1 MKNRLFLPSLLFCL
15 AAAGDPHPGLA
26 ASLDVTIESLEKEGW
41 EQVSPGVMQ
50 RTLEGD
56 KVETFGFG
64 AEGLRFKIR
73 DMKEHLAFLRKEHA
87 RQPSPEL
94 RRAIRAHRAEIL
106 RVQAALKKADAPGGL
121 ESSRE
126 AILAEG
132 GDCPVNYDGTADAF
146 PLTQGASASA
156 SASFNNDCGYTGE
169 VYVTTY
175 ARATAAN
182 GAISTMARNDPTTAP
197 NTPRFGGNVTAS
209 ASVGVNGVQDCLS
222 HAYASVTNYD
232 LGITYAASQ
241 SNDKC
246 SGAVGVRPFAQD
258 APSNVALPASPPLDS
273 NSAAMV
279 TNLNSESWHDALLYA
294 HGVSVFDASAGTPRT
309 IVCTES
315 TATCGFSGPV
325 PINPSWKPSS
335 GSTAKMSVVDY
346 TNRKVYDFHGVMTN
360 PDGTVKINAD
370 GTVSTRYGGV
380 SDLDGSGSPGLNG
393 AKLSHLFGLVRVFEM
408 ERAPSDPANAIQ
420 HALAF
425 VSNYVCTNYRY
436 PAGRSNGYSS
446 GAGCI
451 PMGSRIFLDSGAD
464 CSTVS
469 PVGEKAVCYALQ
481 KYGAYAVG
489 TTSSAFSLFFEVP
502 TGGQPGGSGPDPYPG
517 VGFTE
522 DYDGMENIPWSRL
535 KVAAD
540 CRCSP
545 SDLTTTGGRPFAR
558 AAASNVPLP
567 ASPSLDPNSAAMVAN
582 LNSDNWHDLLLYA
595 HGISVFDASAG
606 TPRTVV
612 CTEPWGTCA
621 LSLQPVPV
629 NAAWK
634 PASGS
639 TARMSV
645 IDRTNRKV
653 YDFYGVTTNP
663 DGTVKINSDG
673 TVTVKWGGVTD
684 LDGRGSRG
692 LNGAGLSQMFG
703 LVRTFEME
711 HAASDPAN
719 AIQHALAFASNYVC
733 ATSRYPAL
741 WSDGYFSGAGCIPMG
756 SRVFLDS
763 SADCSTVSPAGE
775 KAVCYALQKYG
786 AYAVGTTSSAFSL
799 LFEVPTPG
807 QPGGSGAD
815 PYPGVEF
822 TGDYYGMPNI
832 PWSKLK
838 VAKDCQCTPY

>member
-1 MKNRLFLPSLLFCL
+1 MRNRLFLPSLLLCL
-15 AAAGDPHPGLA
+15 AAASDPRSGLA
-26 ASLDVTIESLEKEGW
+26 ASLDVTIERLEKEGW
-41 EQVSPGVMQ
+41 QQVSPGVMQ

-56 KVETFGFG
+56 RIETFGFG
-64 AEGLRFKIR
+64 AEGLRFKVQQ
-73 DMKEHLAFLRKEHA
+73 MKEHLAFLRKEYA

-94 RRAIRAHRAEIL
+94 RQAIRAHRAEIL
-106 RVQAALKKADAPGGL
+106 RTQTALRKAGAAGTL
-121 ESSRE
+121 ESSTS
-126 AILAEG
+126 ALVATG
-132 GDCPVNYDGTADAF
+132 ANCSASYDATVDAF
-146 PLTQGASASA
+146 PLAQGASADADSY
-156 SASFNNDCGYTGE
+156 FDNPCGYTGE
-169 VYVTTY
+169 VY
-175 ARATAAN
+175 A
-182 GAISTMARNDPTTAP
+182 
-197 NTPRFGGNVTAS
+197 
-209 ASVGVNGVQDCLS
+209 
-222 HAYASVTNYD
+222 HAYAKATTATNVVNNSTQSDPAPDTPRIGSNVSASAAVSTNGVKDCYSYAYSSVTSYD
-232 LGITYAASQ
+232 VEITYSVSDTNTAC
-241 SNDKC
+241 N
-246 SGAVGVRPFAQD
+246 GTTGVRPFAQD
-258 APSNVALPASPPLDS
+258 APSNVLLPASPPLDP

-279 TNLNSESWHDALLYA
+279 TNLNSAYWHDALLYA

-315 TATCGFSGPV
+315 TTCDLSRQPV

-335 GSTAKMSVVDY
+335 GSTAKMSVVDS
-346 TNRKVYDFHGVMTN
+346 TNRKVYDFHGVVTN

-370 GTVSTRYGGV
+370 GTVTTKYGGV
-380 SDLDGSGSPGLNG
+380 TDLDGSGSPGVNG

-408 ERAPSDPANAIQ
+408 ERAQSDPANAIQ

-436 PAGRSNGYSS
+436 PAGRSNGYFS

-489 TTSSAFSLFFEVP
+489 TTSSAFSLIFEVP
-502 TGGQPGGSGPDPYPG
+502 TSGQPGGSGPDPYPAA
-517 VGFTE
+517 GFTG
-522 DYDGMENIPWSRL
+522 DYSGMENIPWSRL
-535 KVAAD
+535 KVAVD

-545 SDLTTTGGRPFAR
+545 SDLTTTGGRPFAGK
-558 AAASNVPLP
+558 AASNVALP
-567 ASPSLDPNSAAMVAN
+567 ASPSLDPNSAATIAN
-582 LNSDNWHDLLLYA
+582 LNSAYWHDSLLYA
-595 HGISVFDASAG
+595 HGVSVFDASAG

-621 LSLQPVPV
+621 LSRQPVPV
-629 NAAWK
+629 NAGWK
-634 PASGS
+634 PSSGS
-639 TARMSV
+639 TAKMSV
-645 IDRTNRKV
+645 IDSTNRKI

-673 TVTVKWGGVTD
+673 TVTVRWGGVTD
-684 LDGRGSRG
+684 LDGKGSPG
-692 LNGAGLSQMFG
+692 LNGAGLSQLFG

-711 HAASDPAN
+711 RAASDPAN

-733 ATSRYPAL
+733 ATSRYPAI

-763 SADCSTVSPAGE
+763 SADCSTVSPVGE

-786 AYAVGTTSSAFSL
+786 AYAVGTTSAAFSL
-799 LFEVPTPG
+799 LFEVPTSG
-807 QPGGSGAD
+807 QPGGSGPD
-815 PYPGVEF
+815 PYPGVGF

-832 PWSKLK
+832 PWSRLK